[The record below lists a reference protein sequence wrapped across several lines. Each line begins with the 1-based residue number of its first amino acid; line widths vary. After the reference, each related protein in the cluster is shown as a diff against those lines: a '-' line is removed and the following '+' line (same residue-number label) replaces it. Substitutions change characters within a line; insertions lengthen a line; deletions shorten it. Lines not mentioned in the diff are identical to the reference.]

1 MDHTR
6 PAVGPSPPS
15 LLLSPLSSLK
25 NLLIPHSSLPSPF
38 SLILSSSLLT
48 RGRRGRQWLGQ
59 RWRVDLALANEVMTM
74 MVHCYLFLSLTLFSA
89 PHPLSLSLSLCG
101 QLTLA
106 TTMAGPVARE
116 EVSKGGARRRWVQR
130 HAKRPAEEVHI
141 GGGKRL
147 ASIAVAAFFLADP
160 VSVDSGGTV
169 HRHQPPLQIQRW
181 QRRWQAARRWIRWPW
196 PREERIRRR

>member
-89 PHPLSLSLSLCG
+89 PHPLSLSHSHS
-101 QLTLA
+101 A
-106 TTMAGPVARE
+106 
-116 EVSKGGARRRWVQR
+116 
-130 HAKRPAEEVHI
+130 
-141 GGGKRL
+141 
-147 ASIAVAAFFLADP
+147 ASWLW
-160 VSVDSGGTV
+160 
-169 HRHQPPLQIQRW
+169 RQRW
-181 QRRWQAARRWIRWPW
+181 QVQWHVRRSAKEARVDGGSSGTRRG
-196 PREERIRRR
+196 RRRRCTSVVANG